1 MLKIIKIIHCWKLLF
16 DKAYFLQNKMRIG
29 HERRRYVQGAAKK
42 RTHKVFRCFL
52 SNRLEF

>member
-16 DKAYFLQNKMRIG
+16 DKAYFLQNKTRIG